1 MASILAYLYQPK
13 GGKGFGSF
21 WYYGLQP
28 MKKIILLLL
37 AVFCWG
43 AGVAQKRITTTSQ
56 VNHNL
61 EGGSAPENNGFGIK
75 GGLLV
80 AHLQGDVAA
89 YTNLQKRQSYH
100 AGFYSQFSVTDNF
113 SIQPEVLYTR
123 KGFKYDDTDTRL
135 DYFDVPVLASFRVLD
150 NISLLAGPQ
159 VSVLMT
165 VKENDREMDKE
176 FYNSFDYGAAAG
188 IEGRLSFLRLG
199 ARYVRSFHDIY
210 KPGHRVGSW
219 PVTDVQ
225 HNTLQ
230 FYIGAGF

>member
-1 MASILAYLYQPK
+1 
-13 GGKGFGSF
+13 
-21 WYYGLQP
+21 
-28 MKKIILLLL
+28 MKKIFLLLL
-37 AVFCWG
+37 AVLCCE
-43 AGVAQKRITTTSQ
+43 AGFAQKRVTTTTQ

-75 GGLLV
+75 GGLIIS
-80 AHLQGDVAA
+80 HLKGDDAAA
-89 YTNLQKRQSYH
+89 YSNLEQRQSYH

-113 SIQPEVLYTR
+113 SVQPEVLYTR
-123 KGFKYDDTDTRL
+123 KGYKHADTDTRL
-135 DYFDVPVLASFRVLD
+135 DYFDVPVLASLRVLD
-150 NISLLAGPQ
+150 NVSLLAGPQ

-188 IEGRLSFLRLG
+188 IEGRLAFLRLG
-199 ARYVRSFHDIY
+199 ARYVSSFHHIY
-210 KPGHRVGSW
+210 KPGNMVSSQS
-219 PVTDVQ
+219 VTDVH

>member
-1 MASILAYLYQPK
+1 
-13 GGKGFGSF
+13 
-21 WYYGLQP
+21 

-43 AGVAQKRITTTSQ
+43 AGVAQKRITTTYP

-75 GGLLV
+75 GGLI
-80 AHLQGDVAA
+80 ASHLQGEDVVGYA
-89 YTNLQKRQSYH
+89 NLHKRQSYH

-123 KGFKYDDTDTRL
+123 KGFQYDDTDTRL
-135 DYFDVPVLASFRVLD
+135 DYFDVPILACFRVLD

-165 VKENDREMDKE
+165 VKENDKEMGKE

-199 ARYVRSFHDIY
+199 ARYGRSFHDIY
-210 KPGHRVGSW
+210 KPGHVVGSR